1 MTPEFHPHLDSTPF
15 VRNLDMPDSDV
26 EFVDAPSETGGP
38 SKTRERSK
46 KTGGITKL
54 SSKKPSGINKA
65 AVTKELEADN
75 ASESIGFEDDFAA
88 LKDIDDTAH
97 DFDPKSDDVLIAR
110 KMSNNRVRY
119 YTRQE
124 FSDKYGDTKK
134 LNKQVLLIKGKD
146 GIRRTLPEVYYRP
159 EIPSGTSRS
168 DAHKLRKK
176 EFNTEMNRLGLEYM
190 SPYSDRDYKAL
201 KPGDPAAKYQTP
213 GGERSR
219 RHIYK
224 NPAIAGEQLP
234 DTMYLDKKGRR
245 IGAYATLDPMFKDKS
260 AKELDKTLKGLEF
273 KSSNHAFTTPK
284 KLDELFGKGT
294 AEARLLGYS
303 GKRMLHNK
311 NLPAVLVKVGD
322 IYVSAQK
329 LLEHKPDSRT
339 ALALKGDKKH
349 MHRLKALV
357 LNEAGTSYMHPNLI
371 EKFDAKHYK
380 KVEQNN
386 KLPAGF
392 SSIGRDYKLGKVMLQ
407 TGMAT
412 FRFSDDNKVKD
423 YRGKFKKIYGDTR
436 VFTQSDNKF
445 GKPSG
450 VMGMLRVLE
459 KSQKTISKDVA
470 KEVGI
475 SPRIGKFDQ
484 TRIERQKKFDRMSD
498 SGVDSDIGSNT
509 HHQHRR
515 DDRSRGSGMSV
526 GN

>member
-1 MTPEFHPHLDSTPF
+1 MQ
-15 VRNLDMPDSDV
+15 DSDV
-26 EFVDAPSETGGP
+26 DFVDAPSETGGP
-38 SKTRERSK
+38 SKTRDKGK

-54 SSKKPSGINKA
+54 SSKKPQAINKA
-65 AVTKELEADN
+65 AVTRGLETDN
-75 ASESIGFEDDFAA
+75 FDEGIGFEDDFAA

-97 DFDPKSDDVLIAR
+97 DFDPNSDDVLIAR
-110 KMSNNRVRY
+110 KISNNRVRY

-134 LNKQVLLIKGKD
+134 LNKQVLLIKGDD
-146 GIRRTLPEVYYRP
+146 GIRRTLPQVYYKH
-159 EIPSGTSRS
+159 EIPAGTSRS
-168 DAHKLRKK
+168 EAHKLRKTA
-176 EFNTEMNRLGLEYM
+176 FNTQMDRLGLEYM
-190 SPYSDRDYKAL
+190 KPYADRDYKAL
-201 KPGDPAAKYQTP
+201 KAGDPAAKYQTA

-234 DTMYLDKKGRR
+234 DTMYIDKKGRR
-245 IGAYATLDPMFKDKS
+245 IGAYATLDPMLKDKS
-260 AKELDKTLKGLEF
+260 LKEVEKNLQGLEL
-273 KSSNHAFTTPK
+273 KSSNHTFTTPK
-284 KLDELFGKGT
+284 KLDEVFGKGT

-303 GKRMLHNK
+303 GKRMLYNK

-322 IYVSAQK
+322 IYVSPQK
-329 LLEHKPDSRT
+329 LLEHSPNSRT

-371 EKFDAKHYK
+371 EKFDPKHYK
-380 KVEQNN
+380 KIEQMNN
-386 KLPAGF
+386 LPAGF

-407 TGMAT
+407 TGVAT
-412 FRFSDDNKVKD
+412 FRFGDDAKVKD
-423 YRGKFKKIYGDTR
+423 YRGKFKKTYGDTR
-436 VFTQSDNKF
+436 VFTQGDNKF

-470 KEVGI
+470 DAVGI

-484 TRIERQKKFDRMSD
+484 SRIERQKKFDRMSD
-498 SGVDSDIGSNT
+498 SGIDSDLGSDT
-509 HHQHRR
+509 HHQQRL
-515 DDRSRGSGMSV
+515 DDRNRGSGMSV
-526 GN
+526 AG